1 MNILFVASHLRKGG
15 PVNVIYSLCRE
26 LSRLPGTE
34 VVLLTLR
41 KEGVGS
47 KLPDFKKEDIRV
59 IALNHSYVHCE
70 LLASMVRKEIQK
82 VVSKFNID
90 IVHSHGYHAAIA
102 CCGLKNVKLIS
113 TLHDRAKEDFLNVFG
128 PIIGRY
134 MLKRYYS
141 ALRKFDA
148 NVAVSASTAEAYSG
162 ILPHLSHVNN
172 GINTSLFKPLAS
184 REREEFRKSLGI
196 PTNASVFVSSGR
208 IEKEK
213 RMEELVSWFA
223 TLSPSLNVVLYILG
237 GGSRL
242 QACQKI
248 AEGHDNIHFT
258 GQLSNVRKYLQVSD
272 FYISY
277 SKSEGM
283 SLAVCEGVAC
293 GLTPVLSGIPSHHDM
308 VDMVGGILFKDFK
321 NIDLPKVLKNRKTPQ
336 LLYENICRH
345 FSIQSMTQGYL
356 KVYNELIERKT
367 E

>member
-1 MNILFVASHLRKGG
+1 MNILFATSHLRKGG
-15 PVNVIYSLCRE
+15 PVNIIYSLCQE
-26 LSRLPGTE
+26 ITRLTDNK
-34 VVLLTLR
+34 VVVLTLR
-41 KEGVGS
+41 KEGSESMLRGFRD
-47 KLPDFKKEDIRV
+47 LGIRV
-59 IALNHSYVHCE
+59 IPLNHSYSYCE
-70 LLASMVRKEIQK
+70 LRASAVGKEIQK
-82 VVSKFNID
+82 VVDELNVD
-90 IVHSHGYHAAIA
+90 IVHCNGYHAAIA
-102 CCGLKNVKLIS
+102 CCKLKHVKLLA
-113 TLHDRAKEDFLNVFG
+113 TLHNRAKEDFLNVFG
-128 PIIGRY
+128 PIVGRY

-148 NVAVSASTAEAYSG
+148 NVAVSASTAEAYGG

-172 GINTSLFKPLAS
+172 GIDTSLFKPLAS

-223 TLSPSLNVVLYILG
+223 TLSPSFNVVLYILG

-321 NIDLPKVLKNRKTPQ
+321 NIDLPKVLKNRKAPQ
-336 LLYENICRH
+336 RLYENICRH

>member
-26 LSRLPGTE
+26 LSRLSGTT

-41 KEGVGS
+41 KEGAGS
-47 KLPDFKKEDIRV
+47 KLPDFKKEGIRV
-59 IALNHSYVHCE
+59 IALNHSYGHCE

-82 VVSKFNID
+82 VVNELNID

-102 CCGLKNVKLIS
+102 CCGLKNVKLVA

-128 PIIGRY
+128 PLVGRY

-141 ALRKFDA
+141 ALRRYDA
-148 NVAVSASTAEAYSG
+148 NVAVSDSTAEAYSG
-162 ILPHLSHVNN
+162 ILPHLSYVNN
-172 GINTSLFKPLAS
+172 GIDTSLFQPLALEM
-184 REREEFRKSLGI
+184 REKLRKSLGI
-196 PTNASVFVSSGR
+196 PEGASVFVSSGR

-213 RMEELVSWFA
+213 RMEELVSWF
-223 TLSPSLNVVLYILG
+223 TGLPSSLNVVLYVLG
-237 GGSRL
+237 AGSRM
-242 QACQKI
+242 QACREL

-258 GQLSNVRKYLQVSD
+258 GQLSNVRDYLQASD

-293 GLTPVLSGIPSHHDM
+293 GLTPVLSDIPSHHDM
-308 VDMVGGILFKDFK
+308 VDTVGGFLFDDFSD
-321 NIDLPKVLKNRKTPQ
+321 IDVPKVLKNRVSSDR
-336 LLYENICRH
+336 LFNNVCRC
-345 FSIQSMTQGYL
+345 FSVQSMIKGYL
-356 KVYNELIERKT
+356 KEYELLKQR
-367 E
+367 

>member
-1 MNILFVASHLRKGG
+1 MNILFVTSHLRKGG

-26 LSRLPGTE
+26 ISRLPGMD
-34 VVLLTLR
+34 VLLLTLR

-47 KLPDFKKEDIRV
+47 MSPDFIKDGIRV
-59 IALNHSYVHCE
+59 LTLNHSYTHCE
-70 LLASMVRKEIQK
+70 LMATKNRKEIQK

-128 PIIGRY
+128 PLVGRY
-134 MLKRYYS
+134 MLLRYYS
-141 ALRKFDA
+141 ALQRFDA
-148 NVAVSASTAEAYSG
+148 NVAVSASTADAYKG

-172 GINTSLFKPLAS
+172 GIDTTIYRPLAL
-184 REREEFRKSLGI
+184 EKRKELRNRLNI
-196 PTNASVFVSSGR
+196 PMNASVFVSSGR

-223 TLSPSLNVVLYILG
+223 SLPSSLNAVLFVLG
-237 GGSRL
+237 SGSRL
-242 QACQKI
+242 KACKDL
-248 AEGHDNIHFT
+248 AMGHDNIHFT
-258 GQLSNVRKYLQVSD
+258 GQVSNVRDYLQASD

-293 GLTPVLSGIPSHHDM
+293 GLTPILSDIPAHRDM
-308 VDMVGGILFKDFK
+308 VDIVGGFLFDNFSD
-321 NIDLPKVLKNRKTPQ
+321 IDVPKVLMNRKPSEK
-336 LLYENICRH
+336 LYDNVCRF
-345 FSIQSMTQGYL
+345 FSVQSMVKGYL
-356 KVYNELIERKT
+356 KEYESLIRH
-367 E
+367 

>member
-1 MNILFVASHLRKGG
+1 MNILFVTSHLRKGG

-26 LSRLPGTE
+26 FSRLSGTK

-41 KEGVGS
+41 KEGAGS
-47 KLPDFKKEDIRV
+47 KLPDFKKEGIRV
-59 IALNHSYVHCE
+59 IALNHSYGQCE

-82 VVSKFNID
+82 VVNELNID

-102 CCGLKNVKLIS
+102 CCGLKKVKLVA

-128 PIIGRY
+128 PFVGRY

-141 ALRKFDA
+141 ALRRFDA
-148 NVAVSASTAEAYSG
+148 NVAVSDSTAEAYSG
-162 ILPHLSHVNN
+162 ILPHLSYVNN
-172 GINTSLFKPLAS
+172 GIDTSLFQPLAPE
-184 REREEFRKSLGI
+184 EREKLRKSLGI
-196 PTNASVFVSSGR
+196 PDGASVFVSSGR

-223 TLSPSLNVVLYILG
+223 GLPSSLNVVLYVLG
-237 GGSRL
+237 AGSRL
-242 QACQKI
+242 QACREL

-258 GQLSNVRKYLQVSD
+258 GQLSNVRDYLQASD

-293 GLTPVLSGIPSHHDM
+293 GLTPVLSNIPSHHDM
-308 VDMVGGILFKDFK
+308 VDMVGGFLFDDFK
-321 NIDLPKVLKNRKTPQ
+321 NIDMSKILKNRKSTQ
-336 LLYENICRH
+336 LLYEETTRH
-345 FSIQSMTQGYL
+345 FSVQSMTQGYL
-356 KVYNELIERKT
+356 KVYNELIEQTTK
-367 E
+367 